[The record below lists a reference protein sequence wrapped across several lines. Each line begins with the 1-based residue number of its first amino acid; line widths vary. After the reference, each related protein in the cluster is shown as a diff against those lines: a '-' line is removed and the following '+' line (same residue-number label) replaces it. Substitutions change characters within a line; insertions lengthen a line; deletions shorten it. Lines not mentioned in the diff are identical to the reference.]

1 MSNINIPD
9 SVSVIG
15 SMAFFNCTNLTDI
28 SIPDSVNEISS
39 GTFFN
44 CSKLK
49 NVDIPKSVTYIEEYA
64 FGYDDANYYSDY
76 DERQFEKIDD
86 FTIYGYKNTAAE
98 KYANKNGF
106 NFIALASDGKPE
118 LLIGDTHNNREI
130 DINDCTLIQFYLAD
144 IIRFDENQLAVAD
157 TNGDGEIDI
166 LDVTHL
172 QKYLAGF
179 DVKLR

>member
-1 MSNINIPD
+1 MTSIGKGAFAGC
-9 SVSVIG
+9 VS
-15 SMAFFNCTNLTDI
+15 L
-28 SIPDSVNEISS
+28 NEI
-39 GTFFN
+39 
-44 CSKLK
+44 
-49 NVDIPKSVTYIEEYA
+49 VIPKSVTYIEEYA
-64 FGYDDANYYSDY
+64 FGYDDANYYSAY